1 MVKLF
6 LKKISTRS
14 RLGQANLS
22 FANTNFN
29 SQLIYFQQNQQK
41 KKNPNSQGFTKLAYV
56 ATYTLSPYTIKT
68 AR

>member
-6 LKKISTRS
+6 FLERISPRS

-22 FANTNFN
+22 IANTNFN

-41 KKNPNSQGFTKLAYV
+41 KKIQIHRVLQN
-56 ATYTLSPYTIKT
+56 
-68 AR
+68 